1 MNKKVYITML
11 VLSTSFLLAM
21 YVLKIF
27 YPQEFMLNIQNE
39 RIIAI
44 GTYIDSH
51 LWLRYICAGITS
63 FIVYWLYCCACCKR
77 LSLKWYECLYIIIAI
92 VIMRVINIFDV
103 NIATHLSIAAF
114 FVLPAIMK
122 GDIKIAAL
130 IYLTHGLSQCLML
143 KIRNLPMY
151 LTSMNYLT
159 ILFVGIETYLW
170 LLLFY
175 VIFNYKKKENKNEKD
190 IY

>member
-1 MNKKVYITML
+1 ML